1 MILLENSASSKLIAF
16 KIIWQVMKSHF
27 PCQRQS
33 ILETFLQNK
42 CIMFTKDV
50 QHATYYYS
58 QNQLVSILQ
67 VLSKEVSFAARSC
80 CEHCQ
85 NFEAVIHEMAKY
97 MIGIPCTLADCVDS
111 SMCPYNSYFPK
122 MDCVLQIVKTVSH
135 KN

>member
-1 MILLENSASSKLIAF
+1 MESDEVTFPLPEAKYSGDISSEQVYYVHKRCTTCYILLLAKSA
-16 KIIWQVMKSHF
+16 
-27 PCQRQS
+27 CQHTTS
-33 ILETFLQNK
+33 T
-42 CIMFTKDV
+42 V
-50 QHATYYYS
+50 QR
-58 QNQLVSILQ
+58 
-67 VLSKEVSFAARSC
+67 SFIC

-122 MDCVLQIVKTVSH
+122 MDCVLRIVKTVSH